1 MVAFRIGEVQL
12 ASLDDG
18 VYGSVL
24 EAAALAGGPDR
35 FPTLF
40 SLPGATDVIDPLA
53 VIDELAR
60 LGASAEGGRVALL
73 IATLRDD
80 LMEAVAAAE
89 EG

>member
-1 MVAFRIGEVQL
+1 MVAFRIGTVQV

-18 VYGSVL
+18 AYGSVL
-24 EAAALAGGPDR
+24 AAAALAGGPER

-40 SLPGATDVIDPLA
+40 ALSGATDVIDPLA

-60 LGASAEGGRVALL
+60 LSAIESGEDVSLL